1 MVVVVAERKNR
12 NLAVVVEEGNNRN
25 VVAVVEKNNRNVVAV
40 VVMEGNN
47 RNVHVVMEV
56 ERKLQKCDGGGKTI
70 EMWHEAVLKKKV
82 ESGVDMRSIFLWMEN
97 I

>member
-1 MVVVVAERKNR
+1 MAERKNR

-25 VVAVVEKNNRNVVAV
+25 VVAVVEKNNRNLVAV

>member
-1 MVVVVAERKNR
+1 MAERKNR

-56 ERKLQKCDGGGKTI
+56 ERKLQKCDGGGKKNRNVARSCV
-70 EMWHEAVLKKKV
+70 EKKKL
-82 ESGVDMRSIFLWMEN
+82 SLGSI
-97 I
+97 